1 MKKIYQFFGIF
12 LISSILFTSCEK
24 TDTPDPDPTGSEY
37 SLGWTGDDD
46 VTTIPTTVDYGF
58 GSGNFPP
65 SVDLVP
71 KFPPIGNQGAYG
83 TCVAWAIGYSTK
95 TAVNGMA
102 NGYGPSDLSS
112 PSKQFSP
119 KDLYIAISDNN
130 KGDGTDL
137 CKGTGFTIALDVL
150 QSRGV
155 ATLATVPYDNLGDCS
170 QSNLDASWATE
181 ANQNKIKYYRRIDPT
196 VTSIKENLA
205 NNVPVILGGK
215 LADNFMSW
223 NSDDVMSS
231 NTTYDRVGIHA
242 YHAMVIAGYDDNRGP
257 NGAFKVINSWG
268 PGWGNNGTIWIDYN
282 FMISEFCSKFQSGR
296 PLFIMAN
303 EDGNINPPDDPDPN
317 VNGVDVVP
325 WVFSDISVDDWNAE
339 RQIEFNVYNIGNQTA
354 DPSANWSYVYIYY
367 NAYNADDY
375 GVLFLDEFN
384 TSIPQGTYECPNDY
398 NCIINFPIASGG
410 GFAETVW
417 GTQSLYRSYFMPNIT
432 GFYYLLMVADAGD
445 VFQEQDELNNLF
457 YTTTDPAWFV
467 GGVALKSTEKNSQPL
482 SFRND
487 INFEKNKAKR
497 TKFNSAV
504 NSKNLNAYT
513 PEEIKRFIKKR
524 KANGDLDKKIAT
536 YKKQTSPMHA
546 K

>member
-1 MKKIYQFFGIF
+1 MKQIYQFFGLF
-12 LISSILFTSCEK
+12 LITSVLFMACEK
-24 TDTPDPDPTGSEY
+24 LDDPEPDPSGSDY

-46 VTTIPTTVDYGF
+46 MATVPTTVDYGF

-71 KFPPIGNQGAYG
+71 KFPPIGNQNPYG
-83 TCVAWAIGYSTK
+83 TCVAWAVAYNTK

-119 KDLYIAISDNN
+119 KDFFISIDDSKKPNECNGVSFVNGLDN
-130 KGDGTDL
+130 
-137 CKGTGFTIALDVL
+137 L
-150 QSRGV
+150 QARGV
-155 ATLATVPYDNLGDCS
+155 ATFATVPYENLGNCS
-170 QSNLDASWATE
+170 KSGVDPSWTAE
-181 ANQNKIKYYRRIDPT
+181 ANQNRIKYYRRIDRS
-196 VTSIKENLA
+196 VSSIKENLA
-205 NNVPVILGGK
+205 NNVPVILGAK
-215 LADNFMSW
+215 LADNFMTW

-231 NTTYDRVGIHA
+231 NTTYDRVGMHA
-242 YHAMVIAGYDDNRGP
+242 YHALVIAGYDDNKGP
-257 NGAFKVINSWG
+257 NGAFRVINSWDT
-268 PGWGNNGTIWIDYN
+268 GWGDYGYIWVDYN
-282 FMISEFCSKFQSGR
+282 FMINEFCANLNGGYA
-296 PLFIMAN
+296 LFIIAN
-303 EDGNINPPDDPDPN
+303 EDGNNNPPDDPDPN
-317 VNGVDVVP
+317 VTGVDVVP

-432 GFYYLLMVADAGD
+432 GFYYLLLVADAGD
-445 VFQEQDELNNLF
+445 VFQEQDEMNNLF